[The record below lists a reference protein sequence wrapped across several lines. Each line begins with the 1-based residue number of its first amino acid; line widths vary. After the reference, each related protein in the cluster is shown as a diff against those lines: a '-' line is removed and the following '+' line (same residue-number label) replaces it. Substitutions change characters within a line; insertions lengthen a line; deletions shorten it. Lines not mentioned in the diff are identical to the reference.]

1 MTGTGAADAVTAG
14 TPLSARA
21 AIAAPTVMSI
31 FLIVVISP
39 GPASD
44 PPAVPVCLRL
54 DGGEVPG
61 AAAGTPGSVH
71 GGPAASSP
79 SPVGSQRAQP
89 GCRAGGHA
97 GPRRTR

>member
-21 AIAAPTVMSI
+21 AITAPKVMSI

-39 GPASD
+39 GPAGD
-44 PPAVPVCLRL
+44 PPDVPVCLRL

-61 AAAGTPGSVH
+61 AAAGSRQRARRPGGQV
-71 GGPAASSP
+71 AV
-79 SPVGSQRAQP
+79 PVGNQRAQP
-89 GCRAGGHA
+89 GAGPAGHA